1 MTEAVFAGER
11 CRYMLQASD
20 GTTMVLK
27 EPSSAANATFQTGL
41 SLDWHYQLPFDP
53 PFLVPDCRT
62 RKFLVSTDE
71 GLRVIDHDDPKKR
84 PLSQTID
91 STQLEWM
98 RRILVKPGGPSVAF
112 LGLSTPFLIQDKVMG
127 IMTRPETTAQAWDQA
142 RRAALGL
149 PELPALTSAA
159 ASSTLLTSAS
169 NALLRIFRRAKDLEH
184 MIRDKSWR
192 DLWDVVASMQQ
203 AGSRTKTLVLVSG
216 DVHHN
221 YCMTANLAERGRPQ
235 PELLQVTCSG
245 FQTTIRSSFDKWL
258 AQQLGNQSFN
268 VGKRRLVPGFM
279 FKRGTNTPDLALF
292 QNAAALVEVSMA
304 PEVNVQVTYLSGA
317 DEYVYL
323 YTSGAAYLRDGEP
336 IDSPWQKGRPRL
348 VVQGNRDG
356 EAVPPMTNVA
366 PPAQRDRALA
376 REGVTS

>member
-1 MTEAVFAGER
+1 M
-11 CRYMLQASD
+11 
-20 GTTMVLK
+20 
-27 EPSSAANATFQTGL
+27 
-41 SLDWHYQLPFDP
+41 
-53 PFLVPDCRT
+53 
-62 RKFLVSTDE
+62 
-71 GLRVIDHDDPKKR
+71 
-84 PLSQTID
+84 
-91 STQLEWM
+91 
-98 RRILVKPGGPSVAF
+98 
-112 LGLSTPFLIQDKVMG
+112 
-127 IMTRPETTAQAWDQA
+127 
-142 RRAALGL
+142 GL
-149 PELPALTSAA
+149 PELPALISAA
-159 ASSTLLTSAS
+159 ASTTLLTSAS

-184 MIRDKSWR
+184 AIRDRSWR
-192 DLWDVVASMQQ
+192 DLWDLVASMQK

-221 YCMTANLAERGRPQ
+221 YCMTGNLAERGRPQ

-245 FQTTIRSSFDKWL
+245 FQTTIRSSFEKWL

-268 VGKRRLVPGFM
+268 IGKRRLVPGFM
-279 FKRGTNTPDLALF
+279 FKRGTNTPALALF

-348 VVQGNRDG
+348 VVQGARDG

-366 PPAQRDRALA
+366 PPAPRDRALA
-376 REGVTS
+376 REGVTP

>member
-1 MTEAVFAGER
+1 
-11 CRYMLQASD
+11 
-20 GTTMVLK
+20 
-27 EPSSAANATFQTGL
+27 
-41 SLDWHYQLPFDP
+41 
-53 PFLVPDCRT
+53 
-62 RKFLVSTDE
+62 
-71 GLRVIDHDDPKKR
+71 
-84 PLSQTID
+84 
-91 STQLEWM
+91 
-98 RRILVKPGGPSVAF
+98 
-112 LGLSTPFLIQDKVMG
+112 
-127 IMTRPETTAQAWDQA
+127 
-142 RRAALGL
+142 
-149 PELPALTSAA
+149 
-159 ASSTLLTSAS
+159 
-169 NALLRIFRRAKDLEH
+169 
-184 MIRDKSWR
+184 
-192 DLWDVVASMQQ
+192 MQQ